1 MLASVLFFVARA
13 REEALAKHGSR
24 QQHHRSRMSEEGV
37 AKSSSDGMSASSV
50 AAVAR
55 GAAARGSQLE
65 AAALS
70 RVVQPR
76 LLV

>member
-24 QQHHRSRMSEEGV
+24 QHHRSRMSAEGV
-37 AKSSSDGMSASSV
+37 SKSSNDGMSASSV